1 MAARIFISYRS
12 SDGKDKATALARDL
26 GAVFGDDQVFL
37 DKDDLRGGSRWRAE
51 VQQLLDQ
58 RPVLLLLM
66 TPQLLGATDA
76 AGRLRIN
83 DPDDPVRRE
92 LTDALEANAQIIPLL
107 CDGFDAP
114 PAAGELPPPF
124 DQIGERT
131 WRKLRAYDWHGDVQR
146 LVGDLQGLGVP
157 ALAGQGPDVAT
168 AGSKGGAAAAGV
180 AAGPRRSWLAWALA
194 GLVAAGLAAWF
205 VLRASAPP
213 GVAGEW
219 ATTISGEPTMSFV
232 FRQQGDKL
240 VLTSKP
246 VPVAERADWAE
257 YRAFWRERSGTELT
271 HVVYRGEGTL
281 RADPGVPPAIDVA
294 LTLVTSPG
302 DVPVNSGNLSATLAA
317 DGSVMNGT
325 LWLNSTQADRPVALR
340 RVSR

>member
-26 GAVFGDDQVFL
+26 GAVFGDAAVFL
-37 DKDDLRGGSRWRAE
+37 DKDDLRGGSRWRDE

-66 TPQLLGATDA
+66 TPQLLAATDE

-92 LTDALEANAQIIPLL
+92 LTDALGANAQIVPLL

-114 PAAGELPPPF
+114 PAASQLPPPF

-131 WRKLRAYDWHGDVQR
+131 WRKLRAYDWQGDVQR
-146 LVGDLQGLGVP
+146 LVEDLRALGVP
-157 ALAGQGPDVAT
+157 ALAAQGP
-168 AGSKGGAAAAGV
+168 AAAGPSGGRRAWRV
-180 AAGPRRSWLAWALA
+180 AALA
-194 GLVAAGLAAWF
+194 GFVLASVAAWF
-205 VLRASAPP
+205 TLRSSTPHD
-213 GVAGEW
+213 VAGEW
-219 ATTISGEPTMSFV
+219 AAAVDGQPPMGFV
-232 FRQQGDKL
+232 FRHAGDKL

-246 VPVAERADWAE
+246 VPVAGRADWAE
-257 YRAFWRERSGTELT
+257 YRAFWRERSGAELT

-281 RADPGVPPAIDVA
+281 RTDPGVLPAIDVA
-294 LTLVTSPG
+294 LTLVSSPG
-302 DVPVNSGNLSATLAA
+302 DVPVDSGNLSATVGA
-317 DGSVMNGT
+317 DGASMNGK
-325 LWLNSTQADRPVALR
+325 LWLNSAQADRPVTLR
-340 RVSR
+340 RAGR

>member
-26 GAVFGDDQVFL
+26 GAVFGDAQVFL
-37 DKDDLRGGSRWRAE
+37 DKDDLRGGSRWRDE

-66 TPQLLGATDA
+66 TPQLLAETDA
-76 AGRLRIN
+76 TGRLRIA

-92 LTDALEANAQIIPLL
+92 LADALEANAKIVPLL

-114 PAAGELPPPF
+114 PAASQLSPPF
-124 DQIGERT
+124 DQLGERT
-131 WRKLRAYDWHGDVQR
+131 WRKLRAYDWQGDVQR
-146 LVGDLQGLGVP
+146 LVDDLRALGVP
-157 ALAGQGPDVAT
+157 ALAGQGLAA
-168 AGSKGGAAAAGV
+168 AGSSGARRVWLMAALAGV
-180 AAGPRRSWLAWALA
+180 AAA
-194 GLVAAGLAAWF
+194 GAAAWF
-205 VLRASAPP
+205 TLRTPAAQ

-219 ATTISGEPTMSFV
+219 VAMVEGQPSMSFV
-232 FRQQGDKL
+232 FRFEADKL

-246 VPVAERADWAE
+246 VAVADRADWAE
-257 YRAFWRERSGTELT
+257 YRAFWRERSGAELS

-294 LTLVTSPG
+294 LALVSSPG
-302 DVPVNSGNLSATLAA
+302 DVPVDTGNLSATLAA
-317 DGSVMNGT
+317 DGALMIGK
-325 LWLNSTQADRPVALR
+325 LWLNSAQADRTVSLR
-340 RVSR
+340 RAGR